1 MNKQA
6 SNLLKKKIILQRSY
20 DHFFNM
26 KLSLEQNLLDIKSM
40 ESNQNIHN
48 VLLESSKATHTLKI
62 NVDEFENVADKV
74 KDNVDN
80 LREINDIIGDF
91 NSDVLNNEDLEKEL
105 NELQIAGEKNKQYE
119 EVKKIEEKEEEKR
132 LSQQEKM
139 GISKLFPNANRN
151 NIIMNELDV
160 NNKGKEGFEEG
171 NSFQMILEELN
182 KK

>member
-1 MNKQA
+1 MSEWLVDTNVFEHPFNCIMSAPTMGGKT
-6 SNLLKKKIILQRSY
+6 NMIKELLKYKNVLIDPIPNNIIFCYKAWQPSY
-20 DHFFNM
+20 DIIKAEVDGIQFI
-26 KLSLEQNLLDIKSM
+26 EGILDIELISIQKNNLVIFDDLM
-40 ESNQNIHN
+40 KEC
-48 VLLESSKATHTLKI
+48 I
-62 NVDEFENVADKV
+62 NN
-74 KDNVDN
+74 
-80 LREINDIIGDF
+80 
-91 NSDVLNNEDLEKEL
+91 
-105 NELQIAGEKNKQYE
+105 E

>member
-1 MNKQA
+1 
-6 SNLLKKKIILQRSY
+6 
-20 DHFFNM
+20 M

>member
-1 MNKQA
+1 MRLNKQA

-91 NSDVLNNEDLEKEL
+91 NSEVLNNEELEKEL
-105 NELQIAGEKNKQYE
+105 NDLQIAGEKNKQFEDGNRDE
-119 EVKKIEEKEEEKR
+119 EDRMR
-132 LSQQEKM
+132 LSQNEKL
-139 GISKLFPNANRN
+139 GISKLFPKAKDN
-151 NIIMNELDV
+151 NIIMNEIEDK
-160 NNKGKEGFEEG
+160 NKEKEGFIEE

>member
-1 MNKQA
+1 
-6 SNLLKKKIILQRSY
+6 
-20 DHFFNM
+20 
-26 KLSLEQNLLDIKSM
+26 M

>member
-1 MNKQA
+1 
-6 SNLLKKKIILQRSY
+6 
-20 DHFFNM
+20 
-26 KLSLEQNLLDIKSM
+26 
-40 ESNQNIHN
+40 
-48 VLLESSKATHTLKI
+48 LLESSKATHTLKI

-151 NIIMNELDV
+151 NIIMNELDE

>member
-1 MNKQA
+1 M
-6 SNLLKKKIILQRSY
+6 
-20 DHFFNM
+20 
-26 KLSLEQNLLDIKSM
+26 
-40 ESNQNIHN
+40 
-48 VLLESSKATHTLKI
+48 
-62 NVDEFENVADKV
+62 
-74 KDNVDN
+74 
-80 LREINDIIGDF
+80 
-91 NSDVLNNEDLEKEL
+91 
-105 NELQIAGEKNKQYE
+105 
-119 EVKKIEEKEEEKR
+119 KKIEEKEEEKR

>member
-1 MNKQA
+1 
-6 SNLLKKKIILQRSY
+6 
-20 DHFFNM
+20 M

-48 VLLESSKATHTLKI
+48 VLVESSKATHTLKI

-74 KDNVDN
+74 RDNVDN

-91 NSDVLNNEDLEKEL
+91 NSEVLNNEDLEKEL
-105 NELQIAGEKNKQYE
+105 NELQIAGEKNKQNE

>member
-1 MNKQA
+1 M
-6 SNLLKKKIILQRSY
+6 R
-20 DHFFNM
+20 
-26 KLSLEQNLLDIKSM
+26 LSLEQNLLDIKSM

-48 VLLESSKATHTLKI
+48 VLVESSKATHTLKI

-74 KDNVDN
+74 RDNVDN